1 MAADVD
7 RNRGLVADRELA
19 EIAQPAT
26 LGADD
31 DAGRSI
37 IFVGVRR
44 IIGLIRSRYE

>member
-7 RNRGLVADRELA
+7 RNRGLVADRDLA

-26 LGADD
+26 FGADD

-37 IFVGVRR
+37 ILQADVG
-44 IIGLIRSRYE
+44 L